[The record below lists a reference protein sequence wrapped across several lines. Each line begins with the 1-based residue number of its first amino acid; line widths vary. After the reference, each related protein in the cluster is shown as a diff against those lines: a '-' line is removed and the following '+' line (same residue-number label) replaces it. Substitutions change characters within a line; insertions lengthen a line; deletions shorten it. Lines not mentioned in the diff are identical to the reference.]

1 MRECILP
8 LVKRTLGHAAIDII
22 HLIVITEA
30 KITFFF
36 RLSSSDLCSALLS
49 EVLCEGRHLFEVVV
63 VAGRLLTLEGPLHVL
78 NSPPN

>member
-8 LVKRTLGHAAIDII
+8 LVKRTLGHAAIGII
-22 HLIVITEA
+22 HVIVITEA
-30 KITFFF
+30 KITFFC
-36 RLSSSDLCSALLS
+36 LNSALLA
-49 EVLCEGRHLFEVVV
+49 EVLCEGRHLLEVVV